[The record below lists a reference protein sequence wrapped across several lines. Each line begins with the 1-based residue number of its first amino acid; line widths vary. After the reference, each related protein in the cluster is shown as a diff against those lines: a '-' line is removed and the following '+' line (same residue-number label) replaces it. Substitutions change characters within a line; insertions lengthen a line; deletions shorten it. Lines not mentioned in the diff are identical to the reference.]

1 MQNQQYVRQSS
12 GSKAIAIDNR
22 QLLLKIRLQ
31 LLLAMILSAASA
43 VGLRLIFAH

>member
-22 QLLLKIRLQ
+22 PLLLKIRLQ

-43 VGLRLIFAH
+43 VGLRLLFAH

>member
-22 QLLLKIRLQ
+22 QQLLKIRLQ
-31 LLLAMILSAASA
+31 LLLALILSAASA
-43 VGLRLIFAH
+43 VGLHLIFTH